1 MKDNDQSINWSQN
14 NTAAGR
20 DCGLKV
26 QRSLTTSSVWR
37 RFANWKYEDTSRTD
51 LLRYDSSL
59 RTNTTVDSVAPLT
72 QLELPLAGPQ
82 VLQDLV
88 VVLLE
93 GVDVGVQERRRV
105 LVAFLLPLQLIQPPF
120 QELHL
125 GLQGGQ
131 ARHLFLKEG
140 GEKGRRRVTLFA
152 EVGQKGV

>member
-1 MKDNDQSINWSQN
+1 M
-14 NTAAGR
+14 
-20 DCGLKV
+20 
-26 QRSLTTSSVWR
+26 
-37 RFANWKYEDTSRTD
+37 
-51 LLRYDSSL
+51 
-59 RTNTTVDSVAPLT
+59 APRT

-105 LVAFLLPLQLIQPPF
+105 LVAFLLRLQLVQPPF

-131 ARHLFLKEG
+131 ARHLLLKEG
-140 GEKGRRRVTLFA
+140 GEKGRRWVTLFA

>member
-1 MKDNDQSINWSQN
+1 M
-14 NTAAGR
+14 
-20 DCGLKV
+20 
-26 QRSLTTSSVWR
+26 
-37 RFANWKYEDTSRTD
+37 
-51 LLRYDSSL
+51 
-59 RTNTTVDSVAPLT
+59 APLT

-105 LVAFLLPLQLIQPPF
+105 LVAFLLRLQLVQPPF

-131 ARHLFLKEG
+131 ARHLLLKEG
-140 GEKGRRRVTLFA
+140 GEKGQKMGHVVCRGRAEGGLKEQRRPGGERFSFTIHRMSKRLLKKNELTLHLPYAKRVPSH
-152 EVGQKGV
+152 